1 MFQEKRSIVG
11 KMKEA
16 ISPRPMRDKLVS
28 ALHTLNMQ
36 LHRIERTSAQLQTRD
51 KALYDKCVT
60 AVKNTQPEM
69 AALYAQEC
77 NEIRKVAK
85 VALNSQ
91 FALERVVLRLDAVKE
106 FGDIAHTMTPLRGV
120 IGSVRSSLANAM
132 PDISLK
138 LAEVDE
144 TLQGMVGDIGIA
156 TETQPAYGSL
166 TGEAQK
172 ILQEASTLA
181 EQQVKDKFPD
191 LPSIQSTEPN
201 LKPATGPF

>member
-1 MFQEKRSIVG
+1 MFQERKSIVS
-11 KMKEA
+11 KMREA
-16 ISPRPMRDKLVS
+16 ISPTPMRDRLVS
-28 ALHTLNMQ
+28 ALHTLQVQ
-36 LHRIERTSAQLQTRD
+36 LRRIERTSAQLQARD

-60 AVKNTQPEM
+60 AVKNSQPEM
-69 AALYAQEC
+69 ARVYAQEC

-91 FALERVVLRLDAVKE
+91 FALEKVVLRLDAVKE
-106 FGDIAHTMTPLRGV
+106 FGDVAHTMTPLRGI

-144 TLQGMVGDIGIA
+144 TLHDMVGDIGIA
-156 TETQPAYGSL
+156 TENQSVSGPL

-181 EQQVKDKFPD
+181 EQQVKDRFPD
-191 LPSIQSTEPN
+191 LPSIQSAESSA
-201 LKPATGPF
+201 KPATGPL